1 MIAKRNMNDLNED
14 TDWQAVRR
22 AMNNKIAA
30 TSLRELARDLGNI
43 SPSGLQKFLD
53 GATPK
58 RRGGVYLNWFLNHGP
73 QWGSDDDVLEAAI
86 EVVVRSTQRE
96 RRGEV
101 RAYVETATGL
111 ASR

>member
-1 MIAKRNMNDLNED
+1 MNDLNED

-30 TSLRELARDLGNI
+30 TSLRDLARDLGGV
-43 SPSGLQKFLD
+43 SPSGLQNFLD

-58 RRGGVYLNWFLNHGP
+58 RRGGVYLEWFLKEGP
-73 QWGSDDDVLEAAI
+73 RWGADDDVLEAAI
-86 EVVVRSTQRE
+86 DVVVRGTPRE

-101 RAYVETATGL
+101 RAYVEQATGI
-111 ASR
+111 ANRG